1 MRDVRGN
8 TEWSGYQLHVRK
20 ETWTR
25 RYDARN
31 STSLRVLRFS
41 EAGDVAT
48 RQRDEC
54 HRRVCGKVA
63 RERERERLEL
73 CFVSRPKQV
82 TRAMVLLKQYTD
94 TYKGVA
100 RCHQTQI
107 ETYTGLQ
114 LSVTSPAIPFAVR
127 YAGIVLSR
135 WHSEILRK
143 NAIQI
148 SFWRSTCVS
157 LVRVW

>member
-1 MRDVRGN
+1 MLQRDKEMSIIDVCVGK
-8 TEWSGYQLHVRK
+8 LHV
-20 ETWTR
+20 
-25 RYDARN
+25 
-31 STSLRVLRFS
+31 
-41 EAGDVAT
+41 
-48 RQRDEC
+48 
-54 HRRVCGKVA
+54 
-63 RERERERLEL
+63 RERLEL

-114 LSVTSPAIPFAVR
+114 LSVTSPAIPFAVC
-127 YAGIVLSR
+127 YAGFVLSR

-143 NAIQI
+143 NAFPI
-148 SFWRSTCVS
+148 SFWRSMCVS